1 MRAWARVAALAT
13 LFALLAAAPAGAE
26 STLTLTGQVHPAFE
40 LEIYVNGELAALV
53 TPTDRVKVFNKDV
66 PAPLAR
72 SGDNALAVRYR
83 VRDTRARA
91 PWNGSFRV
99 SVRHAREK
107 LVTLRGPD
115 APFPQAGSEAEVA
128 TRFALTLPASR

>member
-1 MRAWARVAALAT
+1 MRAPAVGM
-13 LFALLAAAPAGAE
+13 ALLLGFLAAGSARAE
-26 STLTLTGQVHPAFE
+26 STLALTGQVHPAFE

-53 TPTDRVKVFNKDV
+53 TPTDRVKVFSKDV

-72 SGDNALAVRYR
+72 NGENALSVRYR
-83 VRDTRARA
+83 VRDARVRA

-107 LVTLRGPD
+107 LVTLRGPA
-115 APFPQAGSEAEVA
+115 APFPQAGSEEEVA
-128 TRFALTLPASR
+128 TRFALALPASR